1 MRAQDNR
8 GYTLIELVVVMA
20 IFVVVMMVTSSAF
33 KTVLSQVGQQSK
45 SIETQIGSLV
55 GLEMLRSDLQDAGFG
70 LPWAFQSAPAAAKYT
85 EISDSVSDNAM
96 PASLWPTDMSPR
108 TFNDATGNVPRAVQS
123 GNTAF
128 NQDSASPALG
138 SQYLVIKSLSAAPGA
153 TQKKWINVAY
163 SDTGKTQSSW
173 GTTDRDFAAGE
184 RVIVV
189 RNTFVDGVPSR
200 RLVVNDGV
208 FSSTFDEYTTL
219 TLPHSAGD
227 LFQVYGVDPGTD
239 PRMPFNR
246 ADYYVS
252 RPDKPPPACAP
263 NTGILYKAVA
273 NQSTGFRVLPLLDC
287 VADMQVVYGM
297 GPVGSTEVNQHQPTL
312 AATLSAKDIREQLKE
327 IRVYIL
333 AHEGKKDTGF
343 SFPTQLVTVG
353 EEFAG
358 VLNGRN
364 FNLAEHIDANVW
376 KNYRWKVYTI
386 VVRPKNLI
394 Q

>member
-1 MRAQDNR
+1 MRVQDNR

-20 IFVVVMMVTSSAF
+20 IFSVVMMVTSSAF

-70 LPWAFQSAPAAAKYT
+70 LPWAFQSAPAAAEYT
-85 EISDSVSDNAM
+85 EITASDSTM
-96 PASLWPTDMSPR
+96 PAALWPTGMSPR

-138 SQYLVIKSLSAAPGA
+138 SQYLVIKSMSAAPGA

-163 SDTGKTQSSW
+163 SDTGKTQSDW
-173 GTTDRDFAAGE
+173 GGAADRDFVDE
-184 RVIVV
+184 DRVIVV

-200 RLVVNDGV
+200 RLAVNDGV

-273 NQSTGFRVLPLLDC
+273 NQSAGFRVLPLLDC

-312 AATLSAKDIREQLKE
+312 AATLSARDIREQLKE

-343 SFPTQLVTVG
+343 SFPNQLVTVG

-364 FNLAEHIDANVW
+364 FNLAEHIGPDVW